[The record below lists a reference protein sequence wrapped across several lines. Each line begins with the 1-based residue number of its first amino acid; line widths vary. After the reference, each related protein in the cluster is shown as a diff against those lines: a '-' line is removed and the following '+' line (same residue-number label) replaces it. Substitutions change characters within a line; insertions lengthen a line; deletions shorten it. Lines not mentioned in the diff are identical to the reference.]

1 MKYKQFLLSKWI
13 ILTSSVYQW
22 RFSRSKRFEA
32 PTAKIYF
39 SRTQKS
45 FTYSISFLSFLLVDN
60 LSIKSDNFVSSVWTR
75 WRSLMFSEDKL
86 LTSTFKASWERFKRP
101 RECLKMESSLS
112 LSSSDRVLRS
122 PHTILIAL
130 SSPLSEIKFDVWIN
144 FSTSSSVKF
153 GTQL

>member
-39 SRTQKS
+39 SRTLKS
-45 FTYSISFLSFLLVDN
+45 FTYSISFFIFLFSDSFL
-60 LSIKSDNFVSSVWTR
+60 IKSDNFVSSVWTR

-86 LTSTFKASWERFKRP
+86 LTSTFKASWELFKRP

-112 LSSSDRVLRS
+112 LSSSNKVLRS
-122 PHTILIAL
+122 PHTILMAL
-130 SSPLSEIKFDVWIN
+130 SSPLSEIKIDVCIN